1 LRKTSVSGSAK
12 SFWLGELENVSLGH
26 GVSLLQWSGGGVEYL
41 HDTPAY
47 SFMPSPTFAHNPEG
61 TIKQQAR
68 AFLHWRKQ
76 MKRRDG

>member
-12 SFWLGELENVSLGH
+12 SFWLGELENVSL
-26 GVSLLQWSGGGVEYL
+26 VTAYLRWSGGGEYL

-47 SFMPSPTFAHNPEG
+47 PFMPSPTFAHSPEG